1 MTLLYRISN
10 RGIVAFIHD
19 IFMAGAS
26 FIVALFLRLYGTDY
40 NIDDRTIIAGV
51 AAMAV
56 IGAVVFRL
64 SGLYRGVWRY
74 ASINDL
80 YAIARAVTLTVL
92 IFTFF
97 MFVWARLDEVPRS
110 LPFINWLVLMAMLGG
125 PRFIYRFAKD
135 RRIDLQGAMDSHQRV
150 PVLLFGAGDEAELF
164 IRSLRQDPH
173 PTYRVVGIVS
183 ESQERVGRTIH
194 NINVLGDLTAIDRVI
209 EKLNS
214 DDNGPQRI
222 VITKP
227 RVDGAVV
234 RRLLDLATK
243 HGMALARMP
252 KLTDFRAAE
261 NDVLST
267 RPVDVSDLLG
277 RPQMPLDRDAM
288 AELVHDRRVVVT
300 GAGGSIG
307 SELVRQI
314 TGFKPSRLVLVDSNE
329 YALYL
334 INQEVAE
341 LSDDLNRDAVIADVR
356 ARDRIMSLIDEERP
370 DIVFHAAALKHVP
383 LVESNPSE
391 GILTNVI
398 GTRNVVD
405 ACINSD
411 VSVMVQISTDKAV
424 NPSSIMG
431 ASKRLAEMYCQAV
444 DLDKT
449 QTARTRFVT
458 VRFGNVLGSTGSVV
472 PLFQRQLAA
481 GGPIT
486 VTHPDMTRY
495 FMTVREA
502 VELVM
507 MASANGAGD
516 MSIEGRIF
524 VLDMGEPVR
533 ILDLA
538 KQMIRLAGLEPDV
551 DIPITFTGTRP
562 GEKLFE
568 EIFHGAEAPV
578 PTNSPGLLLAAPR
591 SVDAIE
597 LTRAI
602 AEIEKMALENND
614 DKVLGQLR
622 TLIPEYQNDGQ
633 DSAGPSAQL

>member
-1 MTLLYRISN
+1 
-10 RGIVAFIHD
+10 
-19 IFMAGAS
+19 MAGAS

-40 NIDDRTIIAGV
+40 DIDDRTVLAGV

-56 IGAVVFRL
+56 IGAGVFRF
-64 SGLYRGVWRY
+64 SGMYKGVWRY

-80 YAIARAVTLTVL
+80 FAISRAVTLTVL
-92 IFTFF
+92 VFTFF

-110 LPFINWLVLMAMLGG
+110 LPIINWLVLMAMLGG

-135 RRIDLQGAMDSHQRV
+135 RRLDLQGAMDSHQRV
-150 PVLLFGAGDEAELF
+150 PVLLVGAGDEAELF
-164 IRSLRQDPH
+164 IRSLRQDPQ
-173 PTYRVVGIVS
+173 PTYRVVGMVS

-194 NINVLGDLTAIDRVI
+194 NVTVIGDFSDIDAVLG
-209 EKLNS
+209 KLAADNNS
-214 DDNGPQRI
+214 PQRI

-227 RVDGAVV
+227 RIDGAVV
-234 RRLLDLATK
+234 RRLLDVASS

-252 KLTDFRAAE
+252 KLTDFKSADGE
-261 NDVLST
+261 VLST

-277 RPQMPLDRDAM
+277 RPQTPLDRDAM
-288 AELVHDRRVVVT
+288 AELVHNRRVVVT

-314 TGFKPSRLVLVDSNE
+314 AGFEPSRLVLIDSNE
-329 YALYL
+329 YALYQ

-341 LSDDLNRDAVIADVR
+341 LASDVNREAVIADVR
-356 ARDRIMSLIDEERP
+356 ARDRIMSLIDHERP

-405 ACINSD
+405 ACIQSD
-411 VSVMVQISTDKAV
+411 VAVMVQISTDKAV

-431 ASKRLAEMYCQAV
+431 TSKRLAEMYCQAI
-444 DLDKT
+444 DLDKSLSLS
-449 QTARTRFVT
+449 TRFVT

-481 GGPIT
+481 GGPLT

-502 VELVM
+502 VELVL
-507 MASANGAGD
+507 MASAKGSSSD
-516 MSIEGRIF
+516 MSTEGRIF

-551 DIPITFTGTRP
+551 DIMITFSGTRP

-591 SVDAIE
+591 SVDAAE
-597 LTRAI
+597 LTLAI
-602 AEIEKMALENND
+602 AEIEKSALKNND
-614 DKVLGQLR
+614 DDVIRQLHI
-622 TLIPEYQNDGQ
+622 LIPEYDNDPQ
-633 DSAGPSAQL
+633 DAADKTAQI

>member
-1 MTLLYRISN
+1 
-10 RGIVAFIHD
+10 
-19 IFMAGAS
+19 MAGAS
-26 FIVALFLRLYGTDY
+26 FLVALFLRLFGTDY
-40 NIDDRTIIAGV
+40 DIDDRTVIAGV
-51 AAMAV
+51 AAMAI
-56 IGAVVFRL
+56 IGAGVFRL

-135 RRIDLQGAMDSHQRV
+135 RRLDLNGTLNQHQQV
-150 PVLLFGAGDEAELF
+150 PVLLVGAGDEAELF
-164 IRSLRQDPH
+164 IRSLRQDKN
-173 PTYRVVGIVS
+173 PTYRIVGIVS
-183 ESQERVGRTIH
+183 ENQDRVGRTIH
-194 NINVLGDLTAIDRVI
+194 NVSVFGDVAGIEAVID
-209 EKLNS
+209 KLA
-214 DDNGPQRI
+214 DDGRRPQRI

-227 RVDGAVV
+227 SMDGAVV
-234 RRLLDLATK
+234 RHLLDIATNQ
-243 HGMALARMP
+243 GMTLARTP

-261 NDVLST
+261 GEALAT
-267 RPVDVSDLLG
+267 RPVEISDLLG

-288 AELVHDRRVVVT
+288 AQLVSGKRVLVT

-307 SELVRQI
+307 SELARQI
-314 TGFKPSRLVLVDSNE
+314 GGFAPMRLALVDSNE

-334 INQEVAE
+334 IDREIAE
-341 LSDDLNRDAVIADVR
+341 LAPDVDRVAIIADVR
-356 ARDRIMSLIDEERP
+356 ARDRILGLTQVEQP

-383 LVESNPSE
+383 LVEDNPSE
-391 GILTNVI
+391 GMLTNVI

-405 ACINSD
+405 ACIASE
-411 VSVMVQISTDKAV
+411 VGVMVQISTDKAV

-444 DLDKT
+444 DLDK
-449 QTARTRFVT
+449 ARSKNTRFIT

-472 PLFQRQLAA
+472 PLFQKQLAA
-481 GGPIT
+481 GGPLT

-502 VELVM
+502 VELVLL
-507 MASANGAGD
+507 ASAKGSEDTAT
-516 MSIEGRIF
+516 EGRIF

-533 ILDLA
+533 ILELA
-538 KQMIRLAGLEPDV
+538 KQMIRLAGFEPDV
-551 DIPITFTGTRP
+551 DIKIEITGMRP

-578 PTNSPGLLLAAPR
+578 PTNNPGLLLAAPR
-591 SVDAIE
+591 SADAAALLDVISKIE
-597 LTRAI
+597 TS
-602 AEIEKMALENND
+602 ALENGD
-614 DKVLGQLR
+614 DEVIRLLR
-622 TLIPEYQNDGQ
+622 DIIPEFQRNSETDGNVAVQ
-633 DSAGPSAQL
+633 A

>member
-1 MTLLYRISN
+1 
-10 RGIVAFIHD
+10 
-19 IFMAGAS
+19 MAGAS
-26 FIVALFLRLYGTDY
+26 FLAALFLRLYGTDY
-40 NIDDRTIIAGV
+40 DIDDRTVIAGV

-56 IGAVVFRL
+56 IGAGVFRF

-80 YAIARAVTLTVL
+80 FAIAQAVTLTVL

-110 LPFINWLVLMAMLGG
+110 LPIINWLVLMAMLGG

-135 RRIDLQGAMDSHQRV
+135 RRLDLQGAMDSHQRI
-150 PVLLFGAGDEAELF
+150 PVLLVGAGDEAELF

-173 PTYRVVGIVS
+173 PTYRVVGIIS

-194 NINVLGDLTAIDRVI
+194 NVTVIGDFSDIDVVL
-209 EKLNS
+209 EKLDADNNS
-214 DDNGPQRI
+214 PQRI

-227 RVDGAVV
+227 RIDGAVV
-234 RRLLDLATK
+234 RRLLDVATT
-243 HGMALARMP
+243 HGMVLARMP
-252 KLTDFRAAE
+252 KLTDFKAADGE
-261 NDVLST
+261 VLST

-277 RPQMPLDRDAM
+277 RPQTPLDRDAM
-288 AELVHDRRVVVT
+288 AELVHNRRVVVT

-314 TGFKPSRLVLVDSNE
+314 AGFKPSRLVLIDSNE
-329 YALYL
+329 YALYQ
-334 INQEVAE
+334 INQEAAE
-341 LSDDLNRDAVIADVR
+341 LASDMNREAVIADVR
-356 ARDRIMSLIDEERP
+356 ARDRIMSLIDHERP

-405 ACINSD
+405 ACIQSD
-411 VSVMVQISTDKAV
+411 VAVMVQISTDKAV

-431 ASKRLAEMYCQAV
+431 TSKRLAEMYCQSI
-444 DLDKT
+444 DLDKS
-449 QTARTRFVT
+449 RCVSTRFVT

-481 GGPIT
+481 GGPLT

-502 VELVM
+502 VELVL
-507 MASANGAGD
+507 MASAKGSSD
-516 MSIEGRIF
+516 VSTEGRIF

-538 KQMIRLAGLEPDV
+538 KQMIRLAGFEPDV
-551 DIPITFTGTRP
+551 DIMITFSGTRP

-578 PTNSPGLLLAAPR
+578 PTNTPGLLLAAPR
-591 SVDAIE
+591 SVDVDE
-597 LTRAI
+597 LTLAI
-602 AEIEKMALENND
+602 AEIEKSAVQNND
-614 DKVLGQLR
+614 DDVIRQLR
-622 TLIPEYQNDGQ
+622 ILIPEYDNDPEET
-633 DSAGPSAQL
+633 AGKTA